1 MAVAPDLSHARSST
15 VSDLIR
21 RSARRSPTR
30 VALHFGERRWTYEEL
45 DDAVSRVAG
54 RLLELGLRKGER
66 VAAYGTNSD
75 AYLLL
80 YLGCARAGLVH
91 VPVNYNLVGREL
103 SYIITDARATALFAD
118 PALMGAVEAIMDD
131 LGDVDRIGTLRDGVD
146 GRVDVLAWALTGEV
160 PSLDAIKLVDDD
172 LVQLLYTSGTTAAPK
187 GAMMTHRALVHEYV
201 SCVAALDLAERD
213 VPLHPLPLYHSAQMH
228 VFLLPYLMLGATNHV
243 VEKPDPADVLA
254 RVERDGITSL
264 FAPPTVWIALS
275 ERPDFATRDLSSLT
289 KAYYGASIMPVPV
302 LQRLREALQGVGF
315 YNAFGQSEIGPL
327 ATVLRPEEHD
337 ERPDSAGRP
346 ILFVEIKVVDDEG
359 QDVTATGGTGELLY
373 RSPQLCTGY
382 WDKPEATEEAFAGGW
397 FHSGDLV
404 RIDAQG
410 YIYVVD
416 RVKDV
421 INTGGV
427 LVASREVE
435 DALYTHPAVAE
446 VAVIG
451 VPHEKWIEAISA
463 VVVSR
468 EPVTEDDLLA
478 HARDQLASF
487 KLPKSVHFVDE
498 LPKNPSGKLLK
509 RELRERFGGTGSAVG
524 R

>member
-1 MAVAPDLSHARSST
+1 MAADLTRSST
-15 VSDLIR
+15 VPDLIR
-21 RSARRSPTR
+21 RSARRTPTR
-30 VALHFGERRWTYEEL
+30 DALIFGERRWTYEEL
-45 DDAVSRVAG
+45 NDAVSRVAG

-75 AYLLL
+75 AYVLL

-91 VPVNYNLVGREL
+91 VPVNYNLVGAEL
-103 SYIITDARATALFAD
+103 SYIINDARSIALFAD
-118 PALMGAVEAIMDD
+118 PGLMGAVEAIGDD
-131 LGDVDRIGTLRDGVD
+131 LGDVTWTGTLRDGVD
-146 GRVDVLAWALTGEV
+146 GKIDVLAWALTGEV
-160 PSLDAIKLVDDD
+160 PSLEAIPVADDD

-187 GAMMTHRALVHEYV
+187 GAMMTHRAFVHEYV
-201 SCVAALDLAERD
+201 SCVAALDMTERD

-228 VFLLPYLMLGATNHV
+228 AFLMPYLMLGATNYV
-243 VEKPDPADVLA
+243 IEKPDPADVLE

-264 FAPPTVWIALS
+264 FAPPTVWIAIG
-275 ERPDFATRDLSSLT
+275 EHPDFATRDLSSLR

-302 LQRLREALQGVGF
+302 LQRLRGALDGVGF
-315 YNAFGQSEIGPL
+315 YNAFGQSEIAPL

-346 ILFVEIKVVDDEG
+346 VLFVEIKVVDDEG
-359 QDVTATGGTGELLY
+359 QDVTAEGGVGEVLY

-382 WDKPEATEEAFAGGW
+382 WDKPDATEEAFAGGW

-404 RIDAQG
+404 RIDSEG
-410 YIYVVD
+410 YIFVVD

-435 DALYTHPAVAE
+435 EALYTHPAVAE

-451 VPHEKWIEAISA
+451 TPHPKWIEAISA
-463 VVVSR
+463 VVVTR
-468 EPVTEDDLLA
+468 EPVTEDELLA
-478 HARDQLASF
+478 HARERLAPF

-509 RELRERFGGTGSAVG
+509 RDLRERFGGTESAIG

>member
-1 MAVAPDLSHARSST
+1 MPMTST
-15 VSDLIR
+15 VADVIR
-21 RSARRSPTR
+21 RSARRWPQRTALRFGDRAWTYAEIDDAATR
-30 VALHFGERRWTYEEL
+30 VA
-45 DDAVSRVAG
+45 A
-54 RLLELGLRKGER
+54 RLLDLGLAKGDR
-66 VAAYGTNSD
+66 VAALGTNSD

-80 YLGCARAGLVH
+80 YLGCARGGLVH
-91 VPVNYNLVGREL
+91 VPVNYNLVGGEL
-103 SYIITDARATALFAD
+103 SYIVAQSGSVALFVD
-118 PALMGAVEAIMDD
+118 PALVPAADAVAPDTP
-131 LGDVDRIGTLRDGVD
+131 DVGHRGTLRDGTD
-146 GRVDVLAWALTGEV
+146 ADLDVLAWAAAGGELPDLSHV
-160 PSLDAIKLVDDD
+160 EVADDD

-187 GAMMTHRALVHEYV
+187 GAMMTHRAFVHEYV
-201 SCVAALDLAERD
+201 SCVVANDFDGAD

-228 VFLLPYLMLGATNHV
+228 AFLMPYLMLGATNHV

-254 RVERDGITSL
+254 RIERDGITSL
-264 FAPPTVWIALS
+264 FAPPTVWIALA
-275 ERPDFATRDLSSLT
+275 EHPDFATRDLSSLS

-302 LQRLREALQGVGF
+302 LQRLRAALGDVGF

-337 ERPDSAGRP
+337 ARPDSAGRP
-346 ILFVEIKVVDDEG
+346 VLFVEIKVVDDEG
-359 QDVTATGGTGELLY
+359 ADVTSGGQGEVLY

-382 WDKPEATEEAFAGGW
+382 WDKPEETEEAFAGGW

-404 RIDAQG
+404 RIDEEG
-410 YIYVVD
+410 FIFVVD

-451 VPHEKWIEAISA
+451 TPHERWIEAITA
-463 VVVSR
+463 VVVTR
-468 EPVTEDDLLA
+468 EPATEEALLA
-478 HARDQLASF
+478 HARERLAAF
-487 KLPKSVHFVDE
+487 KLPKAVHFVDE

-509 RELRERFGGTGSAVG
+509 RELRERFGGDGSAVG
-524 R
+524 RT

>member
-1 MAVAPDLSHARSST
+1 MAVPPDLSHARSST

-118 PALMGAVEAIMDD
+118 PALMGAVDAIMDD
-131 LGDVDRIGTLRDGVD
+131 LGDVERIGTLRDGVD
-146 GRVDVLAWALTGEV
+146 GLVDVLAWALTGEV
-160 PSLDAIKLVDDD
+160 PSLDAIKLADDD

-187 GAMMTHRALVHEYV
+187 GAMMTHRAFVHEYL
-201 SCVAALDLAERD
+201 SCVAALDLAESD

-254 RVERDGITSL
+254 RVERDGITTL

-275 ERPDFATRDLSSLT
+275 EHPDFATRDLSSLM

-302 LQRLREALQGVGF
+302 LQRLRAALDGVGF

-346 ILFVEIKVVDDEG
+346 VLFVEVKVIDDDG
-359 QDVTATGGTGELLY
+359 QEIVGAGQGEVLY

-382 WDKPEATEEAFAGGW
+382 WDKPEETEEAFAGGW

-404 RIDAQG
+404 RVDEEG
-410 YIYVVD
+410 FLFVVD

-435 DALYTHPAVAE
+435 EALFTHPAVSE
-446 VAVIG
+446 CAVIAL
-451 VPHEKWIEAISA
+451 PDPKWVEAVAA
-463 VVVSR
+463 VVVLR
-468 EPVTEDDLLA
+468 AGMQATEAELIT
-478 HARDQLASF
+478 HARQALAPYKIPKKVIF
-487 KLPKSVHFVDE
+487 TDNLPR
-498 LPKNPSGKLLK
+498 NTAGKLLK
-509 RELRERFGGTGSAVG
+509 REL
-524 R
+524 

>member
-1 MAVAPDLSHARSST
+1 MEMPST
-15 VSDLIR
+15 VADLVR
-21 RSARRSPTR
+21 RSARRWPVRT
-30 VALHFGERRWTYEEL
+30 ALHFGERRWTYEEL

-54 RLLELGLRKGER
+54 RLLELGLVKGKR
-66 VAAYGTNSD
+66 VAALGTNSD

-91 VPVNYNLVGREL
+91 VPVNYNLVGGEL
-103 SYIITDARATALFAD
+103 AYIITQSGSTALFAD
-118 PALMGAVEAIMDD
+118 PALQPAVEAIMDD
-131 LGDVDRIGTLRDGVD
+131 LGDVRRIGTIRDGID
-146 GRVDVLAWALTGEV
+146 DKIDVLAWALIGEV
-160 PSLDAIKLVDDD
+160 PDLSAVVVKDDD
-172 LVQLLYTSGTTAAPK
+172 LAQLLYTSGTTAAPK
-187 GAMMTHRALVHEYV
+187 GAMMTHRAFVHEYV
-201 SCVAALDLAERD
+201 SCVVALDMDAAD

-228 VFLLPYLMLGATNHV
+228 AFLMPYLMLGATNHV
-243 VEKPDPADVLA
+243 VEKPDPADILE
-254 RVERDGITSL
+254 RVERDGITAL
-264 FAPPTVWIALS
+264 FAPPTVWIAIG
-275 ERPDFATRDLSSLT
+275 EHPDFGTRDLSALK

-302 LQRLREALQGVGF
+302 LQRLRGALDGVGF
-315 YNAFGQSEIGPL
+315 YNAFGQSEIAPL

-346 ILFVEIKVVDDEG
+346 VLFVEVKVIDDSGAEVVGAG
-359 QDVTATGGTGELLY
+359 QGEVLY

-382 WDKPEATEEAFAGGW
+382 WDKPEETEEAFAGGW

-404 RIDAQG
+404 RVDEEG
-410 YIYVVD
+410 FLFVVD

-435 DALYTHPAVAE
+435 EALYTHPAVAE

-451 VPHEKWIEAISA
+451 TPHERWIEAISA
-463 VVVSR
+463 VVVTR
-468 EPVTEDDLLA
+468 ADVTEEALIA
-478 HARDQLASF
+478 HARERLAPF

-509 RELRERFGGTGSAVG
+509 RELRERFGDGSGSAVG

>member
-1 MAVAPDLSHARSST
+1 MDAMTST
-15 VSDLIR
+15 VADLVR
-21 RSARRSPTR
+21 RSARRWPTR
-30 VALHFGERRWTYEEL
+30 IALHFGERRWTYEEL

-54 RLLELGLRKGER
+54 RLLELGLAKGDR
-66 VAAYGTNSD
+66 VAALGTNSD

-91 VPVNYNLVGREL
+91 VPVNYNLVGGEL
-103 SYIITDARATALFAD
+103 AYIITQSGSTALFAD
-118 PALMGAVEAIMDD
+118 PALQPAVEAIMDD
-131 LGDVDRIGTLRDGVD
+131 LGDVRRIGTIRDGVD
-146 GRVDVLAWALTGEV
+146 GRIDVLAWALTGEV
-160 PSLDAIKLVDDD
+160 PDLDHVQVADDD
-172 LVQLLYTSGTTAAPK
+172 LAQLLYTSGTTAAPK
-187 GAMMTHRALVHEYV
+187 GAMMTHRAFVAEYV
-201 SCVAALDLAERD
+201 SCVVALDMDADD

-228 VFLLPYLMLGATNHV
+228 AFLMPYLMLGATNHV
-243 VEKPDPADVLA
+243 VEKPDPADVLQ

-275 ERPDFATRDLSSLT
+275 EHPDFATRDLSSLR

-302 LQRLREALQGVGF
+302 LQRLRDALDGVGF
-315 YNAFGQSEIGPL
+315 YNAFGQSEIAPL

-337 ERPDSAGRP
+337 ARPDSAGRP
-346 ILFVEIKVVDDEG
+346 VLFVEIKVVDDQG
-359 QDVTATGGTGELLY
+359 QDVTAGGQGEVLY

-382 WDKPEATEEAFAGGW
+382 WDKPQDTEEAFAGGW

-404 RIDAQG
+404 RIDEQG
-410 YIYVVD
+410 YIFVVD

-435 DALYTHPAVAE
+435 EALYTHPAVAE

-451 VPHEKWIEAISA
+451 TPHPRWIEAISA
-463 VVVSR
+463 VVVARSA
-468 EPVTEDDLLA
+468 VTEDELLA
-478 HARDQLASF
+478 HAREHLAPF
-487 KLPKSVHFVDE
+487 KLPKSIHFVDE

-509 RELRERFGGTGSAVG
+509 RELRERFGGEGSAVG
-524 R
+524 RG

>member
-1 MAVAPDLSHARSST
+1 MPMTST
-15 VSDLIR
+15 VADVIR
-21 RSARRSPTR
+21 RSARRWPQRT
-30 VALHFGERRWTYEEL
+30 ALHFGDRAWTYAEL
-45 DDAVSRVAG
+45 DDAAT
-54 RLLELGLRKGER
+54 R
-66 VAAYGTNSD
+66 VAARLLDLGLVKGDRVAALGTNSD

-80 YLGCARAGLVH
+80 YLGCARGGLVH
-91 VPVNYNLVGREL
+91 VPVNYNLVGGEL
-103 SYIITDARATALFAD
+103 SYIVAQSGSVALFVD
-118 PALMGAVEAIMDD
+118 PALVPAADAVAPDTP
-131 LGDVDRIGTLRDGVD
+131 DVGHRGTLRDGTD
-146 GRVDVLAWALTGEV
+146 ADLDVLAWAAAGGELPDLSHV
-160 PSLDAIKLVDDD
+160 EVADDD

-187 GAMMTHRALVHEYV
+187 GAMMTHRAFVHEYV
-201 SCVAALDLAERD
+201 SCVVANDFDGAD

-228 VFLLPYLMLGATNHV
+228 AFLMPYLMLGATNHV

-254 RVERDGITSL
+254 RIERDGITSL
-264 FAPPTVWIALS
+264 FAPPTVWIALA
-275 ERPDFATRDLSSLT
+275 EHPDFGTRDLSSLS

-302 LQRLREALQGVGF
+302 LQRLRAALGDVGF

-337 ERPDSAGRP
+337 ARPDSAGRP
-346 ILFVEIKVVDDEG
+346 VLFVEIKVVDDEG
-359 QDVTATGGTGELLY
+359 ADVTTGGQGEVLY

-382 WDKPEATEEAFAGGW
+382 WDKPEETEEAFAGGW

-404 RIDAQG
+404 RIDEEG
-410 YIYVVD
+410 FIFVVD

-451 VPHEKWIEAISA
+451 TPHERWIEAITA
-463 VVVSR
+463 VVVTR
-468 EPVTEDDLLA
+468 EPATEEALLA
-478 HARDQLASF
+478 HARERLAAF
-487 KLPKSVHFVDE
+487 KLPKAVHFVDE

-509 RELRERFGGTGSAVG
+509 RELRERFGGDGSAVG
-524 R
+524 RT

>member
-1 MAVAPDLSHARSST
+1 V
-15 VSDLIR
+15 
-21 RSARRSPTR
+21 
-30 VALHFGERRWTYEEL
+30 
-45 DDAVSRVAG
+45 
-54 RLLELGLRKGER
+54 
-66 VAAYGTNSD
+66 GTNSD

-91 VPVNYNLVGREL
+91 VPVNYNLVGGEL
-103 SYIITDARATALFAD
+103 SYIVGQSGSAALFAD
-118 PALMGAVEAIMDD
+118 PGLQHAVDAIAGD
-131 LGDVDRIGTLRDGVD
+131 LPDVVHRGTLRDGAD
-146 GRVDVLAWALTGEV
+146 PLADVLAWALTGEV
-160 PSLDAIKLVDDD
+160 PDLSHVSVADDD

-187 GAMMTHRALVHEYV
+187 GAMMTHRAFVCEYV
-201 SCVAALDLAERD
+201 SCVVALDLDASD

-228 VFLLPYLMLGATNHV
+228 AFLMPYLMLGATNHV
-243 VEKPDPADVLA
+243 VEQPDPTDMLA
-254 RVERDGITSL
+254 RIERDSITAL

-275 ERPDFATRDLSSLT
+275 EHPDFATRDLTALR

-302 LQRLREALQGVGF
+302 LQRLRDALRGVGF
-315 YNAFGQSEIGPL
+315 YNAFGQSEIAPL

-337 ERPDSAGRP
+337 ARPDSAGRP
-346 ILFVEIKVVDDEG
+346 VLFVEIRVVGDDGDDVPPSGG
-359 QDVTATGGTGELLY
+359 QGEVLY

-382 WDKPEATEEAFAGGW
+382 WDKPEETEEAFAGGW

-404 RIDAQG
+404 RIDDEG
-410 YIYVVD
+410 FIFVVD

-435 DALYTHPAVAE
+435 EVLYLHPAVAE

-451 VPHEKWIEAISA
+451 TPHERWIEAITA
-463 VVVSR
+463 VVVTR
-468 EPVTEDDLLA
+468 EPATEEDLLA
-478 HARDQLASF
+478 HAREHLAAF
-487 KLPKSVHFVDE
+487 KLPKAVHFVDE

-509 RELRERFGGTGSAVG
+509 RELRERFGGDASAVG

>member
-1 MAVAPDLSHARSST
+1 
-15 VSDLIR
+15 
-21 RSARRSPTR
+21 
-30 VALHFGERRWTYEEL
+30 
-45 DDAVSRVAG
+45 
-54 RLLELGLRKGER
+54 
-66 VAAYGTNSD
+66 
-75 AYLLL
+75 
-80 YLGCARAGLVH
+80 
-91 VPVNYNLVGREL
+91 
-103 SYIITDARATALFAD
+103 
-118 PALMGAVEAIMDD
+118 
-131 LGDVDRIGTLRDGVD
+131 
-146 GRVDVLAWALTGEV
+146 VDVLAWALTGEV
-160 PSLDAIKLVDDD
+160 PDVSARHVADDD

-187 GAMMTHRALVHEYV
+187 GAMMTHRALVHEYL
-201 SCVAALDLAERD
+201 SCITALDLDAED

-228 VFLLPYLMLGATNHV
+228 VFLLPYLALGATNHV
-243 VEKPDPADVLA
+243 VEKPEPADVLQ
-254 RVERDGITSL
+254 RVERDGVTSL

-275 ERPDFATRDLSSLT
+275 EHPDFATRDLSSLT

-302 LQRLREALQGVGF
+302 LQRLREALPGVGF

-337 ERPDSAGRP
+337 TRPDSAGRP
-346 ILFVEIKVVDDEG
+346 VLFVEIKVVDDSG
-359 QDVTATGGTGELLY
+359 NDVTGGGTGEVLY

-382 WDKPEATEEAFAGGW
+382 WDKPDATEEAFAGGW

-404 RIDAQG
+404 RIDEEG
-410 YIYVVD
+410 FIFVVD

-435 DALYTHPAVAE
+435 EALYTHPAVAE

-451 VPHEKWIEAISA
+451 TPHEKWIEAITA
-463 VVVSR
+463 VVVTR
-468 EPVTEDDLLA
+468 EPATEDELLA
-478 HARDQLASF
+478 HAREHLAGF

-509 RELRERFGGTGSAVG
+509 RELRERFGGAGSAIG

>member
-1 MAVAPDLSHARSST
+1 MAADLTRSST
-15 VSDLIR
+15 VPDLIR
-21 RSARRSPTR
+21 RSARRTPTR
-30 VALHFGERRWTYEEL
+30 EALIFGERRWTYEEL

-75 AYLLL
+75 AYVLL

-91 VPVNYNLVGREL
+91 VPVNYNLVGAEL
-103 SYIITDARATALFAD
+103 SYIINDARSTALFAD
-118 PALMGAVEAIMDD
+118 PGLMGAVSAIEDD
-131 LGDVDRIGTLRDGVD
+131 LGDVTWTGTLRDGVD
-146 GRVDVLAWALTGEV
+146 GKIDVLAWALTGEV
-160 PSLDAIKLVDDD
+160 PSLEAIPVSDDD

-187 GAMMTHRALVHEYV
+187 GAMMTHRAFVHEYI
-201 SCVAALDLAERD
+201 SCVAALDMTERD

-228 VFLLPYLMLGATNHV
+228 AFLMPYLMLGATNHV
-243 VEKPDPADVLA
+243 IEKPDPADVLA
-254 RVERDGITSL
+254 RVERDGVTSL
-264 FAPPTVWIALS
+264 FAPPTVWIAIG
-275 ERPDFATRDLSSLT
+275 EHPDFATRDLSSLK

-302 LQRLREALQGVGF
+302 LRRLRDALDGVGF
-315 YNAFGQSEIGPL
+315 YNAFGQSEIAPL

-346 ILFVEIKVVDDEG
+346 VLFVEIKVVDDTG
-359 QDVTATGGTGELLY
+359 QDVGPEGGVGEVLY

-382 WDKPEATEEAFAGGW
+382 WDKPEATDEAFAGGW

-404 RIDAQG
+404 RIDAEG
-410 YIYVVD
+410 YIFVVD

-435 DALYTHPAVAE
+435 EALYTHPAVAE

-451 VPHEKWIEAISA
+451 TPHPKWIEAISA
-463 VVVSR
+463 VVVTR
-468 EPVTEDDLLA
+468 EPVTEDELLT
-478 HARDQLASF
+478 HARAHLASF
-487 KLPKSVHFVDE
+487 KLPKSIHFVDE

-509 RELRERFGGTGSAVG
+509 RELRERFGGTESAIG